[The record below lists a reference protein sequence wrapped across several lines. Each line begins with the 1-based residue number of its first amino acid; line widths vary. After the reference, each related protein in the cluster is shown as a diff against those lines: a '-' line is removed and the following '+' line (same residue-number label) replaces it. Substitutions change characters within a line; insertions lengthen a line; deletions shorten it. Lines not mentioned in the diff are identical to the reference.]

1 MDWIVC
7 QIGAREHYALP
18 AALHERGLLRALVTD
33 IWLPPDRP
41 WSRALRAVSPR
52 LAARYSARLESACV
66 FADTLPSIASR
77 SAARLAPGANWSGL
91 HADNLRFDRFAAARL
106 QRMRAPAGGV
116 ALCYSYAA
124 AQSLRAARS
133 RGFATILNQIDG
145 GPQEAALI
153 SALAQSYGAR
163 ADAPPEAYWRRWR
176 EECETADM
184 ILVNSVWARDCLI
197 AEGVPRGKLAIAPLM
212 YRPERPSAALHYPER
227 FDADH
232 PLTVLFLG
240 AFSLR
245 KGARTLLE
253 AAAMLRGEPIRFLV
267 VGRDELGAAAQKD
280 YADIRFLGEVP
291 RDETSDFYRKA
302 HVFVLPTHSD
312 GFALTQLE
320 AQAHG
325 LPAIVSRRCGDVV
338 LDGASGLLLP
348 DQSAASL
355 RDALL
360 WALRHPQRLA
370 AMSARAISRAA
381 DFRPEAV
388 IGQLREI
395 GREALRRRDAA
406 AGA

>member
-1 MDWIVC
+1 M
-7 QIGAREHYALP
+7 
-18 AALHERGLLRALVTD
+18 
-33 IWLPPDRP
+33 
-41 WSRALRAVSPR
+41 SPR
-52 LAARYSARLESACV
+52 LAARYTARLAGARV
-66 FADTLPSIASR
+66 FADTFPSIMSR
-77 SAARLAPGANWSGL
+77 SVARLAPGANWSGL
-91 HADNLRFDRFAAARL
+91 LADNLRFDRFAAARL
-106 QRMRAPAGGV
+106 QSMRAPAGGV

-124 AQSLRAARS
+124 SQTLRVARS

-145 GPQEAALI
+145 GPQETRLI
-153 SALAQSYGAR
+153 SALAQNEGAR
-163 ADAPPEAYWRRWR
+163 ADAPPETYWRRWR

-184 ILVNSVWARDCLI
+184 ILVNSAWARDCLI
-197 AEGVPRGKLAIAPLM
+197 AEGAPREKLAIAPLM
-212 YRPERPSAALHYPER
+212 YRPARPSAALQYPER

-232 PLTVLFLG
+232 PLVVLFLG

-280 YADIRFLGEVP
+280 YADIRYLGEVP

-381 DFRPEAV
+381 DFSPEAV
-388 IGQLREI
+388 IAQLREI